1 MKYLLFLIPFNLCA
15 QDIIWDTLFID
26 KIGQFYYLTSES
38 KDENETIL
46 IKKQLIG
53 DSLSAIEFLIKDAE
67 NQSSNM
73 QMQVKFLQQGIRNRR
88 KIQELNQLHQ
98 QITGQ
103 TIYFS
108 TSKKYQSIY
117 EGEYDLT
124 INKVLVKGQIKINNN
139 GRLIFAPFQEYRTI
153 IANNF
158 VINPLAGQVFFT
170 LGGINY
176 ELYRINNN
184 RFMNLDRDVILIKT
198 KEFET
203 DSSKL

>member
-26 KIGQFYYLTSES
+26 KIGQFYYLTNES

-67 NQSSNM
+67 NQSANM
-73 QMQVKFLQQGIRNRR
+73 QMQVKFLQQGIKNRR

-108 TSKKYQSIY
+108 TSKKYQAIY
-117 EGEYDLT
+117 QGEYDLT
-124 INKVLVKGQIKINNN
+124 INKVLVKGEIKINNN

-158 VINPLAGQVFFT
+158 VINPLAGQLFFS
-170 LGGINY
+170 LNGINY

>member
-1 MKYLLFLIPFNLCA
+1 MKYLLFLIPVIGIS
-15 QDIIWDTLFID
+15 QEIIWDTTFIQ
-26 KIGQFYYLTSES
+26 KVNESYYLTTET
-38 KDENETIL
+38 KDENETIF

-53 DSLSAIEFLIKDAE
+53 DSVSVIDFLIQDAE

-73 QMQVKFLQQGIRNRR
+73 QMQVKFLQQGIKNRR
-88 KIQELNQLHQ
+88 KIQSLNQLHQ
-98 QITGQ
+98 DLTGQ
-103 TIYFS
+103 NIYFS

-124 INKVLVKGQIKINNN
+124 INKVLVKGEIKMNNN
-139 GRLIFAPFQEYRTI
+139 GRLVFAPLQEYRSI

-158 VINPLAGQVFFT
+158 VINPLSGQVFFT
-170 LGGINY
+170 VNGVNY

-184 RFMNLDRDVILIKT
+184 RLMNLDRDVILVKI

-203 DSSKL
+203 DTSKL

>member
-1 MKYLLFLIPFNLCA
+1 MKYLLFLFPFRLFA

-26 KIGQFYYLTSES
+26 KIDQFYYLTSES

-53 DSLSAIEFLIKDAE
+53 DSLAAIEFLIKDAE
-67 NQSSNM
+67 NQSANM
-73 QMQVKFLQQGIRNRR
+73 QMQVKFLQQGLKNRR

-117 EGEYDLT
+117 EGEYDLI
-124 INKVLVKGQIKINNN
+124 INKVLVKGEIKINNN
-139 GRLIFAPFQEYRTI
+139 GRLIFAPLQEYRTI
-153 IANNF
+153 IANTF
-158 VINPLAGQVFFT
+158 IINPLAGQVFFT

-184 RFMNLDRDVILIKT
+184 RLMNLDRDVILIKT

-203 DSSKL
+203 DKL